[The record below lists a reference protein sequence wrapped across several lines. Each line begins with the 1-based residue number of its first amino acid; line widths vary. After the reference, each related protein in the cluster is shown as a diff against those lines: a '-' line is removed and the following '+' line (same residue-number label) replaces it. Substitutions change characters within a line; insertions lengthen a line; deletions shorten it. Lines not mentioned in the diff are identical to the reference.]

1 MERKKKPRAE
11 KFTRYARNN
20 RKHEKKNLTAAKERD
35 VVTLPSLISA
45 HFFPLISAQPPLCRP
60 SFSSS
65 FPFMELVPATHL
77 DIEN

>member
-20 RKHEKKNLTAAKERD
+20 RQHKKNLTAAKESGGPDGRR
-35 VVTLPSLISA
+35 LPSLSPDLSLA
-45 HFFPLISAQPPLCRP
+45 SSVRP

-65 FPFMELVPATHL
+65 FPFMELVPAKHL